1 MMSRIESLRQNQLS
15 ARRAAATRAASL
27 ALKHLHERG
36 VEASLIGSLK
46 SGSFDFHSDVDILV
60 TECPAHLI
68 YAVEAELE
76 DIMGGISFD
85 VVYLNLLAEEKRARW
100 LSHAQ

>member
-1 MMSRIESLRQNQLS
+1 MSRIESLRQNQLS
-15 ARRAAATRAASL
+15 ARRAAATKGASL

-46 SGSFDFHSDVDILV
+46 SGSFDVHSDVDILV